1 MIDVALMI
9 EGQHGLNWPRWKRLA
24 RTVEAAGYAG
34 LYSSDHLTTQDGPR
48 FDSLELWSALTWLAA
63 QTERIEF
70 GPLVSP
76 VSFRDPV
83 ITAWTASAVD
93 DLSGG
98 RLRLGIGAGW
108 QEREHQVFGY
118 DLLNLDD
125 RFTRFAEGLE
135 VIARLLRSDEPVS
148 FHGRFYQLDGAQ
160 LLPRP
165 ARPGGPPLVIGGNG
179 PKRTLPL
186 AARYADEWN
195 AVGTTA
201 TGFAALNGQLD
212 ALLKLEKRQ
221 PGEVKRTLMTRV
233 ILGANDAEI
242 AQRAGGRSVEELEER
257 GALIGD
263 GPAIAA
269 KVSELDEAGVQR
281 VMLQWLE
288 LDDLTGIET
297 LAAAVC

>member
-9 EGQHGLNWPRWKRLA
+9 EGQHGLNWPRWQRLA

>member
-48 FDSLELWSALTWLAA
+48 FDSLELWSALTWLGA

-269 KVSELDEAGVQR
+269 KVSELEEAGVQR

>member
-1 MIDVALMI
+1 VIDVALMI
-9 EGQHGLNWPRWKRLA
+9 EGQHGLNWPRWQRLA

-212 ALLKLEKRQ
+212 PLLKLEKRQ

-269 KVSELDEAGVQR
+269 KVSELEEAGVQR

>member
-1 MIDVALMI
+1 VKRVIDVALMI
-9 EGQHGLNWPRWKRLA
+9 EGQQGLNWPRWQRLA
-24 RTVEAAGYAG
+24 RTVEGAGYAA
-34 LYSSDHLTTQDGPR
+34 LYSSDHLTTPDGPC

-63 QTERIEF
+63 QTGRIEF

-108 QEREHQVFGY
+108 QEREHRVFGY
-118 DLLNLDD
+118 DLLELDD

-135 VIARLLRSDEPVS
+135 VISRLLRSDEPVS
-148 FHGRFYQLDGAQ
+148 FHGRFYHLDGAQ

-186 AARYADEWN
+186 AARYAGEWN
-195 AVGTTA
+195 AVGVTA
-201 TGFAALNGQLD
+201 TGFAALNGHLD
-212 ALLKLEKRQ
+212 ALLKVEKRQ
-221 PGEVKRTLMTRV
+221 PDEVRRTLLTRV
-233 ILGANDAEI
+233 ILGATHTEI

-257 GALIGD
+257 GALIGMD
-263 GPAIAA
+263 RLSRRKSANWKKP
-269 KVSELDEAGVQR
+269 VSSG
-281 VMLQWLE
+281 
-288 LDDLTGIET
+288 
-297 LAAAVC
+297 

>member
-1 MIDVALMI
+1 
-9 EGQHGLNWPRWKRLA
+9 
-24 RTVEAAGYAG
+24 
-34 LYSSDHLTTQDGPR
+34 
-48 FDSLELWSALTWLAA
+48 
-63 QTERIEF
+63 
-70 GPLVSP
+70 
-76 VSFRDPV
+76 
-83 ITAWTASAVD
+83 
-93 DLSGG
+93 
-98 RLRLGIGAGW
+98 
-108 QEREHQVFGY
+108 
-118 DLLNLDD
+118 
-125 RFTRFAEGLE
+125 
-135 VIARLLRSDEPVS
+135 
-148 FHGRFYQLDGAQ
+148 
-160 LLPRP
+160 
-165 ARPGGPPLVIGGNG
+165 VIGGNG

-269 KVSELDEAGVQR
+269 KVSELEVAGVQR

-288 LDDLTGIET
+288 LDDLPGIET